1 MDNQFELPKEGLRIY
16 NPDSG
21 WQSGPGAKAYSEE
34 KDRRKERTD
43 QTDPIDETD
52 EIDEIDEIDQTE
64 TWDPIEG
71 QDEARKPEVAVE
83 NVDIVARAEPTMEP
97 PLPKDQDPNPGPIP
111 NEAEPE
117 PLTAIATPIT
127 GPAPSFRGRGRS
139 SSKAKAYTARGQGT
153 VDSLPKSSS
162 TVAQDGEP
170 AGGADAGTALVP
182 QTQAAALAK
191 VGDSLESLFNAI
203 QRSTVSQVIEGNA
216 PSWRDVAD
224 ISRQLE
230 ERLNNRQEL
239 LKELRAV
246 DQEIRETRQD
256 LLYTLNALSEYEQQ
270 NLQAASMRA
279 SISSVAAQVIAKRF
293 AESGEN

>member
-1 MDNQFELPKEGLRIY
+1 MDNQFELPKEGVRIY
-16 NPDSG
+16 SPDSG
-21 WQSGPGAKAYSEE
+21 WQSGPGAKAYTAE
-34 KDRRKERTD
+34 KDRRTERAE
-43 QTDPIDETD
+43 PVD
-52 EIDEIDEIDQTE
+52 EIEEIDEIDQTE
-64 TWDPIEG
+64 TLDPADKQGGGLKAENTFVNDDIPGSTEPMLQG
-71 QDEARKPEVAVE
+71 PEPEAQDF
-83 NVDIVARAEPTMEP
+83 NHEPVST
-97 PLPKDQDPNPGPIP
+97 G
-111 NEAEPE
+111 AEPE
-117 PLTAIATPIT
+117 PSIATATPIT

-139 SSKAKAYTARGQGT
+139 TSKARAYTARGQGT
-153 VDSLPKSSS
+153 VDSHPKSSS
-162 TVAQDGEP
+162 SVHQDGESSVS
-170 AGGADAGTALVP
+170 AEAGTALVP

-230 ERLNNRQEL
+230 ERLNSRQEL
-239 LKELRAV
+239 LKELRSV

>member
-34 KDRRKERTD
+34 KDRRKDRSDPGDEIEEIDDTD
-43 QTDPIDETD
+43 QAETLDPAAKQG
-52 EIDEIDEIDQTE
+52 EILQ
-64 TWDPIEG
+64 
-71 QDEARKPEVAVE
+71 AE
-83 NVDIVARAEPTMEP
+83 NAFVNDDTAASSEPTMQEPSAEAEDFALEP
-97 PLPKDQDPNPGPIP
+97 PST
-111 NEAEPE
+111 EAEPE
-117 PLTAIATPIT
+117 PSIATATPLT

-139 SSKAKAYTARGQGT
+139 TSKAKAYTARGQRT
-153 VDSLPKSSS
+153 VDSHPKSSS
-162 TVAQDGEP
+162 SVAQDLGSTIS
-170 AGGADAGTALVP
+170 ADAGTALVP

-191 VGDSLESLFNAI
+191 VGDSLESLLNAI
-203 QRSTVSQVIEGNA
+203 QRSTVSQVVEGNA

-230 ERLNNRQEL
+230 ERLNSRQEL
-239 LKELRAV
+239 LKELRSV

>member
-16 NPDSG
+16 SPDSG

-52 EIDEIDEIDQTE
+52 DIDEIDQTE

-71 QDEARKPEVAVE
+71 QDEARKSEVAVE
-83 NVDIVARAEPTMEP
+83 NVDIIARAEPIMEP
-97 PLPKDQDPNPGPIP
+97 PLPEDQDPNPRPIP

-117 PLTAIATPIT
+117 PEPLTATATPFT

-139 SSKAKAYTARGQGT
+139 TSKAKAYTARGQGT
-153 VDSLPKSSS
+153 VDSLPKSSF
-162 TVAQDGEP
+162 TVAQDSEP

>member
-21 WQSGPGAKAYSEE
+21 WQSGPGAKAYSED
-34 KDRRKERTD
+34 KDAPGQQEPFDASDEPED
-43 QTDPIDETD
+43 QEDPAEADISAQQQPTTENAQSALPEPAIGEETG
-52 EIDEIDEIDQTE
+52 
-64 TWDPIEG
+64 P
-71 QDEARKPEVAVE
+71 APEVLA
-83 NVDIVARAEPTMEP
+83 P
-97 PLPKDQDPNPGPIP
+97 
-111 NEAEPE
+111 EPE
-117 PLTAIATPIT
+117 PVLAATAPVT
-127 GPAPSFRGRGRS
+127 GPAPSLRGRRA
-139 SSKAKAYTARGQGT
+139 SKTKAYTARSQGA
-153 VDSLPKSSS
+153 VDAFAKSAP
-162 TVAQDGEP
+162 VAQEIEYP
-170 AGGADAGTALVP
+170 AELGAALVP

-191 VGDSLESLFNAI
+191 VGDSLESLFSAI

-230 ERLNNRQEL
+230 ERLNNRQAL
-239 LKELRAV
+239 LKELRSV

-293 AESGEN
+293 AESGEGEPGLVR

>member
-21 WQSGPGAKAYSEE
+21 WQSGPGAKAYSED
-34 KDRRKERTD
+34 KDASGEQEPFDAADEPEEQEDAVESEASVQQQETTGNA
-43 QTDPIDETD
+43 QPTASEPILSEETG
-52 EIDEIDEIDQTE
+52 
-64 TWDPIEG
+64 P
-71 QDEARKPEVAVE
+71 APEVLA
-83 NVDIVARAEPTMEP
+83 P
-97 PLPKDQDPNPGPIP
+97 
-111 NEAEPE
+111 EPE
-117 PLTAIATPIT
+117 PVLAAAAPVT
-127 GPAPSFRGRGRS
+127 GPAPSLRGRRV
-139 SSKAKAYTARGQGT
+139 SKTKAYTARSQGA
-153 VDSLPKSSS
+153 VDAFPKSAP
-162 TVAQDGEP
+162 VAQEIEYP
-170 AGGADAGTALVP
+170 AELGAALVP

-191 VGDSLESLFNAI
+191 VGDSLESLFSAI

-230 ERLNNRQEL
+230 ERLNNRQAL
-239 LKELRAV
+239 LKELRSV

-293 AESGEN
+293 AESGEGEPGLVR

>member
-21 WQSGPGAKAYSEE
+21 WQSGPGAKAYSDE
-34 KDRRKERTD
+34 KDRRKDR
-43 QTDPIDETD
+43 TDPIEETD
-52 EIDEIDEIDQTE
+52 DIDEIDQAE
-64 TWDPIEG
+64 TWEPIEG
-71 QDEARKPEVAVE
+71 QGEARETEISVE
-83 NVDIVARAEPTMEP
+83 NVDIVARAEPTVEP
-97 PLPKDQDPNPGPIP
+97 PLPEGQDPNPGPLP
-111 NEAEPE
+111 TEAEPE
-117 PLTAIATPIT
+117 PLAVTAPPVT
-127 GPAPSFRGRGRS
+127 GPAPSFRGRGRGM
-139 SSKAKAYTARGQGT
+139 SKAKAYTARGQGT

-170 AGGADAGTALVP
+170 GGGADAGMALVP

-191 VGDSLESLFNAI
+191 VGDSLESLFSAI

>member
-21 WQSGPGAKAYSEE
+21 WQSGPGAKAYSED
-34 KDRRKERTD
+34 KDRQQGQKDADDASDASDE
-43 QTDPIDETD
+43 QEDET
-52 EIDEIDEIDQTE
+52 EFEAEAEQE
-64 TWDPIEG
+64 ASAAQRESRESLESLVHPESAASEPVL
-71 QDEARKPEVAVE
+71 QDEASPAPE
-83 NVDIVARAEPTMEP
+83 IVAPEP
-97 PLPKDQDPNPGPIP
+97 
-111 NEAEPE
+111 EPE
-117 PLTAIATPIT
+117 PLLAAAAPVT
-127 GPAPSFRGRGRS
+127 GPAPSLRGRRA
-139 SSKAKAYTARGQGT
+139 SKTKAYTARSQGA
-153 VDSLPKSSS
+153 VDAYPKSDPVVQEITPPS
-162 TVAQDGEP
+162 
-170 AGGADAGTALVP
+170 GAEFAAALVP

-191 VGDSLESLFNAI
+191 VGDSLESLFSAI
-203 QRSTVSQVIEGNA
+203 QRSTVSQVVEGNA

-230 ERLNNRQEL
+230 ERLNNRQAL
-239 LKELRAV
+239 LKELRSV

-293 AESGEN
+293 AESGEGESGLVR

>member
-34 KDRRKERTD
+34 KDRRKDRA
-43 QTDPIDETD
+43 DPGD
-52 EIDEIDEIDQTE
+52 EIEEIDDMDQAETVDPAAKQGEILQAENAFLNDDTAASSEPMMQG
-64 TWDPIEG
+64 PSA
-71 QDEARKPEVAVE
+71 EAEDFAP
-83 NVDIVARAEPTMEP
+83 EP
-97 PLPKDQDPNPGPIP
+97 PST
-111 NEAEPE
+111 EAEPE
-117 PLTAIATPIT
+117 PSIATATPIT

-139 SSKAKAYTARGQGT
+139 TSKAKAYTARGQAA
-153 VDSLPKSSS
+153 VDSHPKSSS
-162 TVAQDGEP
+162 SVAQDLGSTIS
-170 AGGADAGTALVP
+170 ADAGTALVP

-203 QRSTVSQVIEGNA
+203 QRSTVSQVVEGNA

-230 ERLNNRQEL
+230 ERLNSRQEL
-239 LKELRAV
+239 LKELRSV

>member
-52 EIDEIDEIDQTE
+52 DIDEIDQTE

-71 QDEARKPEVAVE
+71 QDEARKSEVAVE
-83 NVDIVARAEPTMEP
+83 NVDIIARAEPIMEP
-97 PLPKDQDPNPGPIP
+97 PLPEDQDPNPRPIP

-117 PLTAIATPIT
+117 PLTATTTPIT

-139 SSKAKAYTARGQGT
+139 TSKAYTARGQGT
-153 VDSLPKSSS
+153 VDSLPKSSF
-162 TVAQDGEP
+162 TVAQDSEP

>member
-16 NPDSG
+16 SPDSG
-21 WQSGPGAKAYSEE
+21 WQSGPGAKAYTEG
-34 KDRRKERTD
+34 KDRHKDRTEPVD
-43 QTDPIDETD
+43 EIEEIDETD
-52 EIDEIDEIDQTE
+52 HTE
-64 TWDPIEG
+64 TSDPADKQGEG
-71 QDEARKPEVAVE
+71 LAAENAFVNDDITADTEPMVQGPVPEVQ
-83 NVDIVARAEPTMEP
+83 DFDPEP
-97 PLPKDQDPNPGPIP
+97 PST
-111 NEAEPE
+111 EAEPE
-117 PLTAIATPIT
+117 PSIAAATPIT

-139 SSKAKAYTARGQGT
+139 TSKAKAYTARGQGT
-153 VDSLPKSSS
+153 VDSHPRSSS
-162 TVAQDGEP
+162 SIAQDGGS
-170 AGGADAGTALVP
+170 AVSADVGTALVP

-203 QRSTVSQVIEGNA
+203 QRSTVNQVIEGNA

-230 ERLNNRQEL
+230 ERLNSRQEL
-239 LKELRAV
+239 LKELRSV